1 MLKTS
6 KKFVEE
12 VNELK
17 DLCMGQIGNQEMLMN
32 LDGDSLK
39 LIQISMK
46 LINTSNELILKQ
58 AEAIERLEHMERKLD
73 VILDQTRREIHR

>member
-1 MLKTS
+1 MLETS

-46 LINTSNELILKQ
+46 LIDTSNELILKQ
-58 AEAIERLEHMERKLD
+58 AELMNKIKYMEMKLD
-73 VILDQTRREIHR
+73 KILEQTRKESR